1 MENHIQQ
8 PWDIQADRV
17 QKKHGGA
24 LDTCRDLI
32 ILEWLVRS
40 GDTRPFVDWVLRCN
54 HQPGREVNRLL
65 AIMMAPDPDPR
76 LQIPFMLV
84 KKKRDQGR
92 RGRPVDLVAE
102 ERDGLLYEY
111 IVCLMREGGKGTYE
125 SAIARV
131 AEDGISHRVA
141 KRAYNSRKKRQDK

>member
-8 PWDIQADRV
+8 PWDIQSDRV

-32 ILEWLVRS
+32 IITWLVRS

-54 HQPGREVNRLL
+54 HQPGPEVNRLL
-65 AIMMAPDPDPR
+65 ATMMAPVPR
-76 LQIPFMLV
+76 LPIPFILV
-84 KKKRDQGR
+84 KKKRDRGR

-102 ERDGLLYEY
+102 ERDRLLDEY
-111 IVCLMREGGKGTYE
+111 IVCLMSELGKGSYE

-131 AEDGISHRVA
+131 AKWTGISHRVA